1 MENQRA
7 IERLIFFTDA
17 VAAIAITLLILPLVE
32 IVTNDAGK
40 YTVETFIYDNISQL
54 FAFALSF
61 VIIARFWI
69 ANHGIL
75 ADTIGAPPILIW
87 LDIAWVFTIVVL
99 PLPTEITAV
108 YPASELT
115 TLIYIGTC
123 LINTLLLTAMS
134 VYLYRH
140 PELERKDKPTSAL
153 QVWGIG
159 STAVGFV
166 LSIALELIIPSLHY
180 WVLLI
185 LLLATPLD
193 LLVKPRIRR
202 REHARREAAKA
213 PN

>member
-1 MENQRA
+1 MENQRG

-40 YTVETFIYDNISQL
+40 VTVEAFLYDNVSQL

-75 ADTIGAPPILIW
+75 ADTIGATPALIW
-87 LDIAWVFTIVVL
+87 LDIAWVFTIVVV

-115 TLIYIGTC
+115 TVIYIGTC
-123 LINTLLLTAMS
+123 FAGTLLLTAIS

-140 PELERKDKPTSAL
+140 PELERKDKPTSAV

-159 STAVGFV
+159 STAAGFLLALV
-166 LSIALELIIPSLHY
+166 LALVFPGLHY
-180 WVLLI
+180 WTLLV

-202 REHARREAAKA
+202 REKAKA
-213 PN
+213 PK